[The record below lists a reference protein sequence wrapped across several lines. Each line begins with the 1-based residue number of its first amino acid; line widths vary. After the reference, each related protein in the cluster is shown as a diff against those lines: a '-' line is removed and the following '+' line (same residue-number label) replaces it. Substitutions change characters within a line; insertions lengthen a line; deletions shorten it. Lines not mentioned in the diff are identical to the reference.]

1 MSAPTLLLIGNPLF
15 LLLAMKLPAVLPQGG
30 GTVITAFACCGP
42 LCLMLQLCSS
52 TLRAL
57 YHKISGL
64 FRGLWKGALLLAG
77 SDFLIGASLKIKPQL
92 TQSHIA
98 CVTPLTIYPAAVW
111 DATVHCSVNL
121 LCTCKPRH
129 RRQAGWCLSTAGTQ
143 HTSRVADGKARR
155 AARS

>member
-1 MSAPTLLLIGNPLF
+1 
-15 LLLAMKLPAVLPQGG
+15 MKLPAVLPQRG

-98 CVTPLTIYPAAVW
+98 CVTPLTTYPAAVW
-111 DATVHCSVNL
+111 GCNGSLLSEPAVHVQ
-121 LCTCKPRH
+121 TPRH